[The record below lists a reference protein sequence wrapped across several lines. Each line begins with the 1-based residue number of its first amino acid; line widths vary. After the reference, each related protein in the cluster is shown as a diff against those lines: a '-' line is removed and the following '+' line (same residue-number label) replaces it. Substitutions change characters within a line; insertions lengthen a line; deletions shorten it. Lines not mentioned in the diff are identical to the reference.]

1 MHSPEL
7 DNLIKALARLPGLGA
22 RSARRIALHLLRA
35 PEKHLGPLTTALTR
49 AAETIGVCSQCGNLD
64 SRNPCAI
71 CADPRRADGTI
82 CVVADVNDLWA
93 LERTGAHRGQ
103 YHVLG
108 GLLSA
113 LQGVSTEDLQIAEL
127 LDRIAPDKW
136 SGTSVEII
144 MALPPT
150 VDGQTTAHVV
160 EERLLEAAPSITITR
175 LSVGIPVG
183 GALEYLDEGTL
194 RLAVNQRR

>member
-1 MHSPEL
+1 
-7 DNLIKALARLPGLGA
+7 LPGLGA

-35 PEKHLGPLTTALTR
+35 PDKHLTPLTDALAR
-49 AAETIGVCSQCGNLD
+49 AAETIGVCDICGNLD

-71 CADPRRADGTI
+71 CRDARRADGTI

-113 LQGVSTEDLQIAEL
+113 LHGISPDDLRLSEL
-127 LDRIAPDKW
+127 TVRLTPE
-136 SGTSVEII
+136 THEII
-144 MALPPT
+144 LALPPT

-160 EERLLEAAPSITITR
+160 EERLRAVAPNISITR

-194 RLAVNQRR
+194 RLALSARR

>member
-1 MHSPEL
+1 MHSAEL
-7 DNLIKALARLPGLGA
+7 DSLIKAFARLPGLGA

-35 PEKHLGPLTTALTR
+35 PEKHLEPLQATLAR

-108 GLLSA
+108 GVLSA
-113 LQGVSTEDLQIAEL
+113 LQGIGPEDLRIAEL
-127 LDRIAPDKW
+127 LARMD
-136 SGTSVEII
+136 GTREII

-160 EERLLEAAPSITITR
+160 EERLHDAAPHVAITR
-175 LSVGIPVG
+175 LAVGIPVG

>member
-1 MHSPEL
+1 
-7 DNLIKALARLPGLGA
+7 KALARLPGLGA

-35 PEKHLGPLTTALTR
+35 PEKHLEPLQATLAR

-108 GLLSA
+108 GVLSA
-113 LQGVSTEDLQIAEL
+113 LQGIGPEDLRIAEL
-127 LDRIAPDKW
+127 LARMD
-136 SGTSVEII
+136 GTREII

-160 EERLLEAAPSITITR
+160 EERLHDAAPHVAITR
-175 LSVGIPVG
+175 LAVGIPVG

>member
-1 MHSPEL
+1 MHSAEL
-7 DNLIKALARLPGLGA
+7 DSLIKALARLPGLGA

-35 PEKHLGPLTTALTR
+35 PEKHLEPLTTALSR
-49 AAETIGVCSQCGNLD
+49 AAETIGVCDVCGNLD
-64 SRNPCAI
+64 SQNPCAI

-108 GLLSA
+108 GVLSA
-113 LQGVSTEDLQIAEL
+113 LQGVGPEDLKISEL
-127 LDRIAPDKW
+127 LARMDSARE
-136 SGTSVEII
+136 VI

-160 EERLLEAAPSITITR
+160 EERLHDAAPNITITR
-175 LSVGIPVG
+175 LAVGIPVG

>member
-1 MHSPEL
+1 MHSGEL
-7 DNLIKALARLPGLGA
+7 ESLIKALARLPGLGS

-35 PEKHLGPLTTALTR
+35 PDKHLAPLTTALAR
-49 AAETIGVCSQCGNLD
+49 ASETISVCNQCGNLD

-103 YHVLG
+103 YHVMG
-108 GLLSA
+108 GVLSA
-113 LQGVSTEDLQIAEL
+113 LQGVAPEDLKISEL
-127 LDRIAPDKW
+127 LARLDDTRE
-136 SGTSVEII
+136 VI

-160 EERLLEAAPSITITR
+160 EERLRDAAPDIIITR
-175 LSVGIPVG
+175 LAVGIPVG

>member
-7 DNLIKALARLPGLGA
+7 ETLMKALARLPGVGA

-35 PEKHLGPLTTALTR
+35 PDRNLAPLMTALTR
-49 AAETIGVCSQCGNLD
+49 AAETIRTCNVCGNLD
-64 SRNPCAI
+64 SQNPCAI
-71 CADPRRADGTI
+71 CADPRRADGTV

-93 LERTGAHRGQ
+93 FERAGMHRGQ

-113 LQGVSTEDLQIAEL
+113 LSGVGPDELRVAEL
-127 LDRIAPDKW
+127 LGRLGENIR
-136 SGTSVEII
+136 EII
-144 MALPPT
+144 LALPPT

-160 EERLLEAAPSITITR
+160 QERVHHDFPNVTVTSLA
-175 LSVGIPVG
+175 VGVPIG

-194 RLAVNQRR
+194 RLAMHARR

>member
-1 MHSPEL
+1 MHSAEL
-7 DNLIKALARLPGLGA
+7 DSLIKALARLPGLGA

-35 PEKHLGPLTTALTR
+35 PEKHLAPLQAALGR
-49 AAETIGVCSQCGNLD
+49 AAETISVCQQCGNLD

-71 CADPRRADGTI
+71 CSDMRRADGTI

-108 GLLSA
+108 GVLSA
-113 LQGVSTEDLQIAEL
+113 LQGVGPEDLKISEL
-127 LDRIAPDKW
+127 LARMDGVR
-136 SGTSVEII
+136 EII
-144 MALPPT
+144 MALPQT

-160 EERLLEAAPSITITR
+160 EERLRETVPDIAITR
-175 LSVGIPVG
+175 LAVGIPVG